1 MIHYFFLDA
10 TGLHSRGVDAPASA
24 TTPLWFDLLN
34 PTADEIGGVERQL
47 GISIPTRDE
56 MREIESSNRLYE
68 DEGSLYMTATVVT
81 KLDTERPENTQVTYI
96 LAGDALVT
104 VRYADPLPFRRFI
117 AYAEKHPHA
126 CSNAAAV
133 LAGLLEFKVN
143 RIADLIE
150 STSDD
155 IDHLSQHIF
164 TPLSGGTRRRDID
177 YRQILERVGRI
188 GDLNSKARETL
199 GSLGRLLV
207 FLLQASQPHIGSDVR
222 SRLKT
227 STRDIE
233 QMSGHAS
240 FLGDK
245 VQFMLD
251 ATLGMI
257 NIDQNNILKI
267 FSVATVV
274 LLPPS
279 VIGAV
284 FGMNFSHIPAAQHAF
299 GFWAAI
305 GAMVISAVG
314 PYLFFKRRGWL

>member
-1 MIHYFFLDA
+1 MIHHFFLDT
-10 TGLHSRGVDAPASA
+10 TGLHSRGVDAPTSDSA
-24 TTPLWFDLLN
+24 PLWFDLLN
-34 PTADEIGGVERQL
+34 PTAEEIKSVESKL

-117 AYAEKHPHA
+117 AYAEKHPNA

-133 LAGLLEFKVN
+133 LAGLLEAKVN
-143 RIADLIE
+143 RIADVLE
-150 STSDD
+150 RTSDD
-155 IDHLSQHIF
+155 IDHLSQRIF
-164 TPLSGGTRRRDID
+164 APLSDGTRHRDID

-188 GDLNSKARETL
+188 GDLNSEARETL

-207 FLLQASQPHIGSDVR
+207 FLLQVSQPHIGSEVR

-279 VIGAV
+279 VIGSI
-284 FGMNFSHIPAAQHAF
+284 FGMNFDLIPTSAQPW
-299 GFWAAI
+299 GFWAAV
-305 GAMVISAVG
+305 GMMVLSAVV
-314 PYLFFKRRGWL
+314 PWWAFKRLGWL

>member
-1 MIHYFFLDA
+1 MIHSFVLDT
-10 TGLHSRGVDAPASA
+10 TGLHARSVDHSASA
-24 TTPLWFDLLN
+24 AAPLWFDLSN
-34 PTADEIGGVERQL
+34 PSSDEIHSVEKTL

-96 LAGDALVT
+96 LTGDALVT

-117 AYAEKHPHA
+117 TYAEKHPAA
-126 CSNAAAV
+126 CSNAAAI
-133 LAGLLEFKVN
+133 LAGLLEAKVN
-143 RIADLIE
+143 RIADVLE
-150 STSDD
+150 RTSDD

-164 TPLSGGTRRRDID
+164 APLSDGTRRRDID

-207 FLLQASQPHIGSDVR
+207 FLLQATHPHIAGDVR
-222 SRLKT
+222 GRLKT

-233 QMSGHAS
+233 QMSGHSA

-279 VIGAV
+279 VIGAI
-284 FGMNFSHIPAAQHAF
+284 FGMNFSHIPAAHHVL

-305 GAMVISAVG
+305 GAMIVSAVG
-314 PYLFFKRRGWL
+314 PYLLFKRRGWL

>member
-1 MIHYFFLDA
+1 MIHHFFLNA

-24 TTPLWFDLLN
+24 TAPLWFDLLN
-34 PTADEIGGVERQL
+34 PTAEEIKSVESKL

-96 LAGDALVT
+96 LASDALVT

-117 AYAEKHPHA
+117 AYAEKHPNA

-143 RIADLIE
+143 RIADVLE
-150 STSDD
+150 RTSDD

-164 TPLSGGTRRRDID
+164 APLSDGTRHRDID

-207 FLLQASQPHIGSDVR
+207 FLLQASQPHIGSEVR

-305 GAMVISAVG
+305 GAMVVSAVG

>member
-1 MIHYFFLDA
+1 MIQSFYLDSS
-10 TGLHSRGVDAPASA
+10 GLHARIDDASA
-24 TTPLWFDLLN
+24 RTPDPLWFDLLN
-34 PTADEIGGVERQL
+34 PTPEEIGIVEQRLQ
-47 GISIPTRDE
+47 ISIPTRDE

-68 DEGSLYMTATVVT
+68 DDGALYMTATVVT

-96 LAGDALVT
+96 LARNTLAT

-117 AYAEKHPHA
+117 SYAEKHPA
-126 CSNAAAV
+126 TCGNAAAI
-133 LAGLLEFKVN
+133 LAGLLEAKVN
-143 RIADLIE
+143 RIADVLE
-150 STSDD
+150 RTSDD
-155 IDHLSQHIF
+155 IDSLSQHIF
-164 TPLSGGTRRRDID
+164 APLSDSSRRGDID
-177 YRQILERVGRI
+177 YRHILERVGRI

-207 FLLQASQPHIGSDVR
+207 FLLQASQPYVTNEVR
-222 SRLKT
+222 GRLKT

-233 QMSGHAS
+233 QMTGHAA

-279 VIGAV
+279 VIGAI
-284 FGMNFSHIPAAQHAF
+284 FGMNFSHIPAANHAL

-305 GAMVISAVG
+305 GAMVISALG

>member
-1 MIHYFFLDA
+1 MIHYFFLDT
-10 TGLHSRGVDAPASA
+10 TGLHSRGVPASTSGGA
-24 TTPLWFDLLN
+24 PLWFDLLN
-34 PTADEIGGVERQL
+34 PTADEIRSVEQQL

-68 DEGSLYMTATVVT
+68 DDGALYMTATVVT

-96 LAGDALVT
+96 LAGDSLAT

-117 AYAEKHPHA
+117 AYAEKHPNA

-133 LAGLLEFKVN
+133 LAGLLEAKVN
-143 RIADLIE
+143 RIADVLE
-150 STSDD
+150 RTSDD
-155 IDHLSQHIF
+155 IDHLSQQIF
-164 TPLSGGTRRRDID
+164 APLSDGTRRHDLD

-207 FLLQASQPHIGSDVR
+207 FLLQASHPHIGSDVR

-279 VIGAV
+279 VIGAI
-284 FGMNFSHIPAAQHAF
+284 FGMNFSHIPAAHHAL
-299 GFWAAI
+299 GFWAAV
-305 GAMVISAVG
+305 GAMVLSAVG

>member
-1 MIHYFFLDA
+1 MIHHFFLDT

-24 TTPLWFDLLN
+24 TAPLWFDLLN
-34 PTADEIGGVERQL
+34 PTAEEIKSVESKL

-117 AYAEKHPHA
+117 AYAEKHPNA

-143 RIADLIE
+143 RIADVLE
-150 STSDD
+150 RTSDD

-164 TPLSGGTRRRDID
+164 APLSDGTRRRDID

-207 FLLQASQPHIGSDVR
+207 FLLQASQPHIGGDVR

-305 GAMVISAVG
+305 GAMVVSAVG

>member
-1 MIHYFFLDA
+1 MIHHFFLDTA
-10 TGLHSRGVDAPASA
+10 GLHSRGVDAPTSDSA
-24 TTPLWFDLLN
+24 PLWFDLLN
-34 PTADEIGGVERQL
+34 PTAEEIKSVESKL

-117 AYAEKHPHA
+117 AYAEKHPNA

-133 LAGLLEFKVN
+133 LAGLLEAKVN
-143 RIADLIE
+143 RIADVLE
-150 STSDD
+150 RTSDD

-164 TPLSGGTRRRDID
+164 APLSDGTRHRDID

-207 FLLQASQPHIGSDVR
+207 FLLQASQPHIGSEVR

-279 VIGAV
+279 VIGAI
-284 FGMNFSHIPAAQHAF
+284 FGMNFSHIPAAHHAL
-299 GFWAAI
+299 GFWAAV

>member
-1 MIHYFFLDA
+1 
-10 TGLHSRGVDAPASA
+10 
-24 TTPLWFDLLN
+24 
-34 PTADEIGGVERQL
+34 
-47 GISIPTRDE
+47 
-56 MREIESSNRLYE
+56 
-68 DEGSLYMTATVVT
+68 
-81 KLDTERPENTQVTYI
+81 
-96 LAGDALVT
+96 VT

-143 RIADLIE
+143 RIADVLE
-150 STSDD
+150 RTSDD

>member
-1 MIHYFFLDA
+1 MIHHFFLDT
-10 TGLHSRGVDAPASA
+10 TGLHSCGVDAPTSDSA
-24 TTPLWFDLLN
+24 PLWFDLLN
-34 PTADEIGGVERQL
+34 PTAEEIKSVESKL

-117 AYAEKHPHA
+117 AYAERHPNA

-133 LAGLLEFKVN
+133 LAGLLEAKVN
-143 RIADLIE
+143 RIADVLE
-150 STSDD
+150 RTSDD

-164 TPLSGGTRRRDID
+164 APLSDGTRHRDID
-177 YRQILERVGRI
+177 YRQILARVGRI

-207 FLLQASQPHIGSDVR
+207 FLLQASQPHIGSEVR

-279 VIGAV
+279 VIGAI
-284 FGMNFSHIPAAQHAF
+284 FGMNFTHIPAAHHAL
-299 GFWAAI
+299 GFWAAV
-305 GAMVISAVG
+305 GAMVVTAVG